1 MGLLSRFKKK
11 QETSDH
17 QDSGVFRSR
26 AEEDSLQSRSR
37 TKKAEPSRKNKAN
50 DPILPEK
57 KRARRRL
64 IGAVALALAAI
75 IGLPMVLD
83 SEPKQLAD
91 DINIKIPSKDKIS
104 DMAAQQ
110 PEPAVQRKNSVNDN
124 EPVEEIIEPAPE
136 PSRKSAFSE
145 IPANQPKTAVPVK
158 NAEIVA
164 AAGLQEK
171 QAKSEQKNETKPIV
185 KPETKPEKQEPKSEL
200 KAEQKSESK
209 VESKADVKH
218 EVKSESKSAK
228 STEKDVSA
236 TKSEHKS
243 EAKPEPKQET
253 VKPVKST
260 TSDDDAA
267 RALAILEGKAPPKSA
282 ATKSENAE
290 KSSYIVQAGA
300 FSTQSKVDEI
310 QSKLNAANIRSYT
323 QKIITSSGE
332 ITRIRIGPFSSKE
345 EAEKMR
351 AKLSKLGMNASL
363 PPN

>member
-26 AEEDSLQSRSR
+26 AEEDSLQSRTR

-75 IGLPMVLD
+75 VGLPMVLD

-91 DINIKIPSKDKIS
+91 DINIKIPSKDKS
-104 DMAAQQ
+104 SELAAQQ
-110 PEPAVQRKNSVNDN
+110 QPEAPLPRKNIASDN

-136 PSRKSAFSE
+136 PTRKPTFSE
-145 IPANQPKTAVPVK
+145 IPANQPKTAAPVK
-158 NAEIVA
+158 NVDPLTVVN
-164 AAGLQEK
+164 LQEK
-171 QAKSEQKNETKPIV
+171 QPKPEQKSDSKPVI
-185 KPETKPEKQEPKSEL
+185 KPEAKTEKADSKSEL
-200 KAEQKSESK
+200 K
-209 VESKADVKH
+209 VESKTESKTDIKH
-218 EVKSESKSAK
+218 EAKQDSKPAK
-228 STEKDVSA
+228 PVEKDTAAV
-236 TKSEHKS
+236 KSEHKS
-243 EAKPEPKQET
+243 EAKSESRPEPA
-253 VKPVKST
+253 KPAKAV

-267 RALAILEGKAPPKSA
+267 RALAILEGKAPPKPLVA
-282 ATKSENAE
+282 KPENTE

-323 QKIITSSGE
+323 QKIVTSSGE
-332 ITRIRIGPFSSKE
+332 ITRIRIGPFASKE